1 MDILAVVLMLETFN
15 YFLAIIKGVLRENSC
30 KTGVGLLWAGR
41 KKKERYC
48 LLESNHISNYH
59 LGGNEVFRNEK
70 VTSELSLTNA
80 YFRFGTFSKK
90 HFNNLFMMGIV
101 LSLDWEK
108 NMPFVR
114 LPSRNIYS
122 VKITLSQFSGNPNYF
137 PFVGC
142 KVSGGVCSNA
152 CKSQGEILH

>member
-1 MDILAVVLMLETFN
+1 MLEMFVFN

-30 KTGVGLLWAGR
+30 KDRSGMAFGR
-41 KKKERYC
+41 RKGRRKRYC

-59 LGGNEVFRNEK
+59 LGGNEVLWKEK
-70 VTSELSLTNA
+70 VTSELSLANA
-80 YFRFGTFSKK
+80 SFRFGTFSKK

-101 LSLDWEK
+101 LSSGWEK
-108 NMPFVR
+108 NMPVVQ

-122 VKITLSQFSGNPNYF
+122 VKIMLSQFAGNPNYF
-137 PFVGC
+137 PFVDY